1 MLDPQPLPP
10 TAKPGH
16 PHYEAQKTHS
26 TPITAASAAITSGLP
41 PRHAAGEPSCMQEA
55 SRRKLKALSVLV
67 IYSYLKA
74 SWSSAVRTAQQ
85 IFTHRPLLLTFYR
98 KGLSCYRSSIGET
111 LGADSNEPVA
121 RHTGRDDTQVAGP
134 GRNAWSGYLSPHRA
148 NHRGNIS
155 SQAWL
160 AFPGF
165 ASYGRTR

>member
-41 PRHAAGEPSCMQEA
+41 PRLPAGEPSCMQEA
-55 SRRKLKALSVLV
+55 SRRKLKAISVLV

-74 SWSSAVRTAQQ
+74 SWSLAASRTVQQ

-98 KGLSCYRSSIGET
+98 KGPIL
-111 LGADSNEPVA
+111 L
-121 RHTGRDDTQVAGP
+121 
-134 GRNAWSGYLSPHRA
+134 
-148 NHRGNIS
+148 
-155 SQAWL
+155 
-160 AFPGF
+160 
-165 ASYGRTR
+165 